1 MKKSGYVILTKRLKI
16 FSHST
21 SESRNIEIKPALTKV
36 RKLMKHIDFKDIPL
50 KKKLF
55 SEDVYEELAKNTFDV
70 WKYTEDEL
78 LHLMGQMFIRMDLV
92 EHFQIDETKL
102 KNFLIVV
109 RSCYNKNPFHNFKHS
124 FCVTHMV

>member
-1 MKKSGYVILTKRLKI
+1 MTKLKYKLLIKRLNT

-21 SESRNIEIKPALTKV
+21 SRSRNIEIKPAVTKI
-36 RKLMKHIDFKDIPL
+36 RELMKRMEFKEIPL

-55 SEDVYEELAKNTFDV
+55 SENVYEELTKSTFDI

-78 LHLMGQMFIRMDLV
+78 LHLMGQMFIGLDLL
-92 EHFQIDETKL
+92 EHFQIDEIKL
-102 KNFLIVV
+102 KNFLIMI
-109 RSCYNKNPFHNFKHS
+109 RKCYNNNPFHNFKHS